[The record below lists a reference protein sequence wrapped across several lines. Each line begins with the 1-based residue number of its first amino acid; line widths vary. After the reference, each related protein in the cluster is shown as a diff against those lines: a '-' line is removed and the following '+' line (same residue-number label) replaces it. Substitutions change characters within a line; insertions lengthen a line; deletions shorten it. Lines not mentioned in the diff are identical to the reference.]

1 MSPIVPT
8 GVHIAHD
15 DLSLLAEVAMMRFPL
30 RAAESY
36 RLERMRSVLEAAV
49 ELVRTLESHTHCA
62 LVNYRGSHG
71 VGDLAAETEA
81 LSVALQQF
89 GRVVSET
96 AAEYRRAALRRE
108 ALVDPFPSSLSTGP
122 LSAGAL
128 SAGALSAGPRPA
140 GDVRLA
146 VG

>member
-1 MSPIVPT
+1 MSSLVPT

-15 DLSLLAEVAMMRFPL
+15 DLALLAEVAMMRFPL

-36 RLERMRSVLEAAV
+36 RLERMRTVLEAAV
-49 ELVRTLESHTHCA
+49 DLTRTLEAHTHCA

-71 VGDLAAETEA
+71 VGDLGTETEA
-81 LSVALQQF
+81 LSLALQRF

-96 AAEYRRAALRRE
+96 AAEYRRSVRTRE
-108 ALVDPFPSSLSTGP
+108 TLPDPFSRVVVD
-122 LSAGAL
+122 AQ
-128 SAGALSAGPRPA
+128 
-140 GDVRLA
+140 VA